1 MPRIHSTAVVDPAAR
16 LHESVEIGPFS
27 ILGPGVRIGEG
38 TTVGAHAVIEGDTE
52 IGKQNRIFQFASIGA
67 APQDL
72 KYRGQ
77 PTRLVIGDRNQIRE
91 FATVHR
97 GTVEGGGVT
106 RIGSGCLLM
115 AYAHVAHDV
124 QVGDGVILANSTML
138 AGHVI
143 VEDHVIFG
151 GMTGVHQFVRIGR
164 HAFVSGG
171 SAVGMDVAPF
181 CVASGHRAQ
190 LGGLNL
196 VGLQRHGF
204 GEDRIRRIKQ
214 AYRVIFRSGL
224 RLEEAV
230 AQVRADL
237 GDDPDVGHL
246 LRFVEASQ
254 RGLARAGAERGAED

>member
-1 MPRIHSTAVVDPAAR
+1 MARVHPTALVDPAAQ
-16 LHESVEIGPFS
+16 LHESVEVGPYS
-27 ILGPGVRIGEG
+27 VIGPGVRAGEG
-38 TTVGAHAVIEGDTE
+38 TTIAAHVVIEGDTE
-52 IGKQNRIFQFASIGA
+52 IGKGNRIFQFASIGA

-77 PTRLVIGDRNQIRE
+77 PTKLVLGDRNQIRE
-91 FATVHR
+91 FATLHR

-143 VEDHVIFG
+143 VEDHAIFG
-151 GMTGVHQFVRIGR
+151 GMTGVHQFVRVGR

-171 SAVGMDVAPF
+171 SAVGMDVAPY

-196 VGLQRHGF
+196 VGLQRHGWD
-204 GEDRIRRIKQ
+204 ETRIRRVKQ
-214 AYRVIFRSGL
+214 AYRILFRAGL

-230 AQVRADL
+230 AKVREEL
-237 GDDPDVGHL
+237 GADPDVGHL
-246 LRFVEASQ
+246 LRFVESSE
-254 RGLARAGAERGAED
+254 RGLARAGTERGAED